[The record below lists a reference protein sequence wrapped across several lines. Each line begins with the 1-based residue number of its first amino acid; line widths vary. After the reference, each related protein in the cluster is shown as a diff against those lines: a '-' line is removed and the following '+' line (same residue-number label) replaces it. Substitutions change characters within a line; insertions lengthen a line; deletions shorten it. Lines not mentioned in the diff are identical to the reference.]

1 MSIIDSHTHF
11 FPGKVA
17 EEAIPKIEA
26 TSGCMAYTD
35 GTQAGL
41 IRSMEAAGIQ
51 CSVVLPVATNPE
63 KVSSI
68 NRFSASLNDSRL
80 HMAGALHPKADH
92 WREQL
97 EEVIQLGF
105 SAVKLHPDYQEFYPD
120 DPDLLPFFA
129 ALRDNDL
136 LVAIHAGE
144 DLSYKPPYGGGPARI
159 ARLIENLPGIKV
171 FAGHMGG
178 YRMWDEVDRCL
189 VGKPVY
195 MDTSFSFGEMSDE
208 RIRSMIG
215 RHGAEYVLFG
225 TDSPWL
231 DQATEIKNILRL
243 GLGSA
248 VEEKIFYG
256 NAVRLLPVLAG
267 QGQSDK

>member
-1 MSIIDSHTHF
+1 VRVIDFHTHI
-11 FPGKVA
+11 FPDKVA
-17 EEAIPKIEA
+17 EAAIPKMEA
-26 TSGCMAYTD
+26 TSGYKAYTD
-35 GTQAGL
+35 GTRAGL
-41 IRSMEAAGIQ
+41 IRSMEKAGVE
-51 CSVVLPVATNPE
+51 CSVTLPVATNPD

-68 NRFSASLNDSRL
+68 NRFGASVNDPRL
-80 HMAGALHPKADH
+80 HMAGALHPKAEN
-92 WREQL
+92 WRKHV
-97 EEVIQLGF
+97 EEVVELGF

-129 ALRDNDL
+129 ALRDNGI
-136 LVAIHAGE
+136 LVFFHAGE
-144 DLSYKPPYGGGPARI
+144 DLSYKAPFGGEPARI
-159 ARLIENLPGIKV
+159 ARLMENLPGIKI

-195 MDTSFSFGEMSDE
+195 MDTSFSFGEISDE

-231 DQATEIKNILRL
+231 DQAAEIKNVLRL

-248 VEEKIFYG
+248 VEEKIFYE
-256 NAVRLLPVLAG
+256 NAVRLLPALAG
-267 QGQSDK
+267 QGASDK